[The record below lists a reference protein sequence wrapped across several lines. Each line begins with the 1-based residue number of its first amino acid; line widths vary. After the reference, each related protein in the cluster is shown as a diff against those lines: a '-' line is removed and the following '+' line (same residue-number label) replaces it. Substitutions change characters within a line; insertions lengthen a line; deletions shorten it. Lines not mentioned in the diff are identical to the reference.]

1 MNTSFF
7 KGFIDTTLRDGQQS
21 PLLFDTY
28 KYRFNLE
35 DKKLLMEGL
44 VRLGIK
50 HFEFFS
56 PIVSEIEKS
65 DFLKL
70 KQHISTF
77 SKKELMYIAHCR
89 VMEKDVEGALQAG
102 FNGLNLYIGAS
113 KYAQNFSHSHSLDE
127 IKKKAIN
134 LIRTLRE
141 KYPTLYIRF
150 SVEDTFRT
158 SLKDV
163 FSIYDILY
171 PYVNTFGMPDTVG
184 EATPDVVDKTV
195 RALKKRYP
203 LADLECHF
211 HNDRGLSM
219 INSLTAVNAG
229 ASYIDT
235 SVWGLAER
243 SGITS
248 ITGILLN
255 LTHEDPLFEKKFNI
269 SLSYPINIL
278 MASILKMQVP
288 YTEPVSLTNRTHTA
302 GVHQKAILRNTKVY
316 EAHSL
321 DKFGVTKNQVLLGP
335 LSGWNLI
342 HYFLREVQ
350 GFDIS
355 KEQSQEISSLFKAQA
370 LRLTKKFKPEELLKS
385 IILNYKLQQA
395 VIPTDLDIKRVEN
408 FN

>member
-1 MNTSFF
+1 MNISFF
-7 KGFIDTTLRDGQQS
+7 KDFVDTTFRDGQQS

-35 DKKLLMEGL
+35 DKKILMEGL
-44 VRLGIK
+44 VRLGIR

-56 PIVSEIEKS
+56 PVVSEIEEN
-65 DFLKL
+65 DFIKL
-70 KQHISTF
+70 KKHISSF
-77 SKKELMYIAHCR
+77 SKEKLMYIAHCR
-89 VMEKDVEGALQAG
+89 VLEKDVEKALEVG

-113 KYAQNFSHSHSLDE
+113 KYAQSSSHNNSLDE
-127 IKKKAIN
+127 IKNKTHSLIKA
-134 LIRTLRE
+134 LRK
-141 KYPTLYIRF
+141 KYPQLYIRF
-150 SVEDTFRT
+150 SAEDTFRT
-158 SLKDV
+158 ALKDV
-163 FSIYDILY
+163 FSLYDLLY

-195 RALKKRYP
+195 RALKQRYP
-203 LADLECHF
+203 KVNLECHF

-219 INSLTAVNAG
+219 INALTAVKAG

-248 ITGILLN
+248 ITGLLLN
-255 LTHEDPLFEKKFNI
+255 LVHEDPLFEKKYNI
-269 SLSYPINIL
+269 SLSYPINII

-316 EAHSL
+316 EAHGL

-350 GFDIS
+350 GFEIT
-355 KEQSQEISSLFKAQA
+355 KEQAQEIASLFKAQTV
-370 LRLTKKFKPEELLKS
+370 RLTKKLKPEELLKS
-385 IILNYKLQQA
+385 IISQYKLQQTT
-395 VIPTDLDIKRVEN
+395 IPKNLNMKRVEN

>member
-1 MNTSFF
+1 MDTSFF
-7 KGFIDTTLRDGQQS
+7 KGFIDTTFRDGQQS

-44 VRLGIK
+44 IRLGIAY
-50 HFEFFS
+50 FEFFS
-56 PIVSEIEKS
+56 PIVSEVERS
-65 DFLKL
+65 DFIKL
-70 KQHISTF
+70 KQHISIFT
-77 SKKELMYIAHCR
+77 KKKLMYIAHCR
-89 VMEKDVEGALQAG
+89 VLEKDVEGALQAG

-113 KYAQNFSHSHSLDE
+113 KYAQNFSHDNSLDE
-127 IKKKAIN
+127 IKNKTHILIKSLRKKHPN
-134 LIRTLRE
+134 L
-141 KYPTLYIRF
+141 YMRF

-158 SLKDV
+158 ALKDV
-163 FSIYDILY
+163 FSIYDMLY
-171 PYVNTFGMPDTVG
+171 PYINTFGLPDTVG

-195 RALKKRYP
+195 RALKQRYP
-203 LADLECHF
+203 QADLECHF
-211 HNDRGLSM
+211 HNDRGFSM
-219 INSLTAVNAG
+219 INALTAVKAG

-248 ITGILLN
+248 ITGLLLN
-255 LTHEDPLFEKKFNI
+255 LIHEDPLFEKKYNI
-269 SLSYPINIL
+269 AISYPINII

-350 GFDIS
+350 GFEIT
-355 KEQSQEISSLFKAQA
+355 KEQAQEIASLFKAQA
-370 LRLTKKFKPEELLKS
+370 TRLTKKLKPEELLKS
-385 IILNYKLQQA
+385 IVSQYKLQQIT
-395 VIPTDLDIKRVEN
+395 IPKDLNMKRVEN